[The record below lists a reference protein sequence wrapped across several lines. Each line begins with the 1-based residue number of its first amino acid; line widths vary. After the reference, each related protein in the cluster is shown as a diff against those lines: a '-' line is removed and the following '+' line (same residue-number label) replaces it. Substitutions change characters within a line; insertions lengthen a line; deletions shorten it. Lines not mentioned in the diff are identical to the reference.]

1 LGGYLVIPDSYL
13 PNSLPIDP
21 YTPAMKFSSL
31 TIGQRVALGF
41 SFLLI
46 ISALLGGFAAI
57 KMLNGATGAHFL
69 AAAVAPQADVTS
81 TLAGASAKTQIAL
94 RTYGLTS
101 DESFRDL
108 AVKHLGEVNTALD
121 AARKLSV
128 DQPSLTAL
136 HDGVIAADKALAAY
150 VVQFKATEA
159 NLTTLDKIRDQL
171 YTSGGGFVVAI
182 SAYIHAQDKKLAEEI
197 AAAASADK
205 LEERRVKV
213 ELGNEIIDLGGE
225 IRLATQRAQALRQPE
240 LVDKAMPLF
249 AQMEAVRQK
258 LQPITRNDADK
269 KLLADVGQTAASY
282 KNGIEALVKNFG
294 EAQVI
299 MKARTAAAV
308 EFDAVV
314 EDVLH
319 RSITRTLEYANTSA
333 AGLSAA
339 TQLLIAGEI
348 LMVVLGL
355 FAAFFIIRG
364 VNSALT
370 ATAETLS
377 QGSLQVAAAAGQVSS
392 ASQSLAEGS
401 SEQAASLEEI
411 SSSIE
416 ELASMTKRNADNA
429 QSGKTSAGQARTA
442 AEAGAAEMERMQ
454 SAMNA
459 IQQSSNDISKIIKTI
474 DEIAFQTNILALNA
488 AVEAARAGE
497 SGAGFAVVAD
507 EVRSLAQRS
516 ALAAK
521 ETADKIADA
530 CTRSTQGVELS
541 VKVSA
546 GLQQILEKSREVD
559 RLVTE
564 VATASNEQSE
574 GIAQINTAVSQMD
587 KVTQSNAANA
597 EETASAAE
605 ELNAQSEELRNAA
618 AQLAALVGVKDG
630 GSVSH
635 STTHATARV
644 THHAKAKHESKHDSH
659 GAGASAGKAGHHA
672 AVKHAVA
679 HADSHA
685 QGGGHSGKEQLS
697 FRD

>member
-1 LGGYLVIPDSYL
+1 
-13 PNSLPIDP
+13 
-21 YTPAMKFSSL
+21 MKFSSL

-81 TLAGASAKTQIAL
+81 TLAAASAKTQLAA

-101 DESFRDL
+101 DEAFRAATL
-108 AVKHLGEVNTALD
+108 KHLGEVNTALD
-121 AARKLSV
+121 ACRKLGES
-128 DQPSLTAL
+128 QPALTAL
-136 HDGVIAADKALAAY
+136 HDGVAAADKALAAY
-150 VVQFKATEA
+150 VTQFKATEA
-159 NLTTLDKIRDQL
+159 NIADGAKIR
-171 YTSGGGFVVAI
+171 TEMEAAIGGFEVALNH
-182 SAYIHAQDKKLAEEI
+182 YIEAMDKQQALDI
-197 AAAASADK
+197 AADLTPEK
-205 LEERRVKV
+205 LEERRLKLV
-213 ELGNEIIDLGGE
+213 EAYEILRIANT
-225 IRLATQRAQALRQPE
+225 IRVNTYKAIGLRQPE
-240 LVDKAMPLF
+240 QLEKSLALF
-249 AQMEAVRQK
+249 DQLEALRQK
-258 LQPITRNDADK
+258 IVKVTRREANM
-269 KLLADVGQTAASY
+269 KLIVEVGQAAATY
-282 KNGIEALVKNFG
+282 RTGVQALAKNFA
-294 EAQVI
+294 ESQTI

-314 EDVLH
+314 EGVLH

-333 AGLSAA
+333 SGLSAA

-348 LMVVLGL
+348 AMVVLGL
-355 FAAFFIIRG
+355 LAAFFIIRG
-364 VNSALT
+364 VNRALT
-370 ATAETLS
+370 QTAESLS

-630 GSVSH
+630 GTVSH
-635 STTHATARV
+635 STAHHAPVKHESKHASHHATS
-644 THHAKAKHESKHDSH
+644 KHESKHDSQ
-659 GAGASAGKAGHHA
+659 GADASAGKSGHHA
-672 AVKHAVA
+672 PAKHSAG
-679 HADSHA
+679 HADNH
-685 QGGGHSGKEQLS
+685 GHDGGHSGKEQLS

>member
-1 LGGYLVIPDSYL
+1 
-13 PNSLPIDP
+13 
-21 YTPAMKFSSL
+21 MKFSSL
-31 TIGQRVALGF
+31 TIGKRVALGF
-41 SFLLI
+41 SFLLL
-46 ISALLGGFAAI
+46 ISAALGGFAAI
-57 KMLNGATGAHFL
+57 KMLNGASGAHFL
-69 AAAVAPQADVTS
+69 AAAVAPQAEVTS
-81 TLAGASAKTQIAL
+81 TLAAASAKTQLAA

-101 DESFRDL
+101 DEAFHAAAL
-108 AVKHLGEVNTALD
+108 KHLGEVNTSLD
-121 AARKLSV
+121 ACRKLGEA
-128 DQPSLTAL
+128 QPSLTAL
-136 HDGVIAADKALAAY
+136 KEGIVAADKALAAY
-150 VVQFKATEA
+150 VTQFKATEA
-159 NLTTLDKIRDQL
+159 NLDALDKIRAQL
-171 YTSGGGFVVAI
+171 DSSGGGFVVAI
-182 SAYIHAQDKKLAEEI
+182 TAYIQAQDKKLAEEI
-197 AAAASADK
+197 AAAAPADK
-205 LEERRVKV
+205 LEERRVKA
-213 ELGNEIIDLGGE
+213 ELGNEIIDLGGA

-240 LVDKAMPLF
+240 LVDKAVPLF
-249 AQMEAVRQK
+249 AQIEAVRQK
-258 LQPITRNDADK
+258 LLPITRNDADK

-282 KNGIEALVKNFG
+282 KAGIEALVKNFA

-299 MKARTAAAV
+299 MKARGAAAD

-319 RSITRTLEYANTSA
+319 RSITRTLEYASTSA
-333 AGLSAA
+333 SGLSAT
-339 TQLLIAGEI
+339 TQLLIGGEI
-348 LMVVLGL
+348 VMVVLGL
-355 FAAFFIIRG
+355 LAAFFIIRG
-364 VNSALT
+364 VNRALT

-429 QSGKTSAGQARTA
+429 QSGKTSSGQARVA

-541 VKVSA
+541 LKVAS

-559 RLVTE
+559 RLVSE

-630 GSVSH
+630 ASVSH
-635 STTHATARV
+635 GSAHATAHV
-644 THHAKAKHESKHDSH
+644 THHASHHAPAKHESTHESH
-659 GAGASAGKAGHHA
+659 GGGATGGKSGKHA

-685 QGGGHSGKEQLS
+685 QSGGHSGNEKLS

>member
-1 LGGYLVIPDSYL
+1 
-13 PNSLPIDP
+13 
-21 YTPAMKFSSL
+21 MKFSSL

-41 SFLLI
+41 SFILLI
-46 ISALLGGFAAI
+46 SAALGGYAAM
-57 KMLNGATGAHFL
+57 KMLVGSKGAHFL
-69 AAAVAPQADVTS
+69 AAAVAPQAKVTS
-81 TLAGASAKTQIAL
+81 TLASASAKTQLAA

-101 DESFRDL
+101 DEAFRDATL
-108 AVKHLGEVNTALD
+108 KHLGEVNDAL
-121 AARKLSV
+121 AATRKLAEA
-128 DQPSLTAL
+128 QPSLSAL
-136 HDGVIAADKALAAY
+136 HDGVIAAEKALAAY

-159 NLTTLDKIRDQL
+159 NLTTLDKIRSQL
-171 YTSGGGFVVAI
+171 DSSGGEFVTSITTFIAG
-182 SAYIHAQDKKLAEEI
+182 QDKKLGEEI
-197 AAAASADK
+197 ASSIAADK
-205 LEERRVKV
+205 LEERRVK
-213 ELGNEIIDLGGE
+213 LSMANEIIDHGNT
-225 IRLATQRAQALRQPE
+225 IRVITFKSQALRQPE
-240 LVDKAMPLF
+240 LVEKALPLF
-249 AQMEAVRQK
+249 TEIEALRQK
-258 LQPITRNDADK
+258 LVPVTRVSANLK
-269 KLLADVGQTAASY
+269 QLEVVGQTAATY
-282 KNGIEALVKNFG
+282 KAGIEALVKNFA

-299 MKARTAAAV
+299 MKARSAAAAD
-308 EFDAVV
+308 FDGVV
-314 EDVLH
+314 EGVLH

-333 AGLSAA
+333 SGLSAA

-348 LMVVLGL
+348 IMVVLGL
-355 FAAFFIIRG
+355 LAAFFIIRG
-364 VNSALT
+364 VNRALT
-370 ATAETLS
+370 QTAETLS

-416 ELASMTKRNADNA
+416 ELASMTKRNAENA
-429 QSGKTSAGQARTA
+429 QSGKNSAGQARSA

-459 IQQSSNDISKIIKTI
+459 IQQSSNDISKIIRTI

-516 ALAAK
+516 AAAAR
-521 ETADKIADA
+521 ETAGKIADA
-530 CTRSTQGVELS
+530 TTRSALGVELS

-564 VATASNEQSE
+564 VATASHEQSG
-574 GIAQINTAVSQMD
+574 GITQINMAVGQMD

-597 EETASAAE
+597 GETASAAE
-605 ELNAQSEELRNAA
+605 ALNAQSEELRNAA
-618 AQLAALVGVKDG
+618 AVLAAMVGAKDG
-630 GSVSH
+630 ASVSH
-635 STTHATARV
+635 GSSHATAHV
-644 THHAKAKHESKHDSH
+644 AHHAPAKQESNHELH
-659 GAGASAGKAGHHA
+659 GAGASAGKSGKHA
-672 AVKHAVA
+672 AVKDAVA

-685 QGGGHSGKEQLS
+685 QRGSHSGKEELS

>member
-1 LGGYLVIPDSYL
+1 
-13 PNSLPIDP
+13 
-21 YTPAMKFSSL
+21 MKFSSL

-81 TLAGASAKTQIAL
+81 TLAGASAKTQLAA

-101 DESFRDL
+101 DEAFRDATL
-108 AVKHLGEVNTALD
+108 KHLGEVNAALD
-121 AARKLSV
+121 AARKLAEA
-128 DQPSLTAL
+128 QPSLSAL

-159 NLTTLDKIRDQL
+159 NLTSLDKIRSQL
-171 YTSGGGFVVAI
+171 DSSGGAFVTSITAFI
-182 SAYIHAQDKKLAEEI
+182 DGQDKKLGEEI
-197 AAAASADK
+197 ASSIAADK
-205 LEERRVKV
+205 LEERRVKLSV
-213 ELGNEIIDLGGE
+213 ANEIIDHGNT
-225 IRLATQRAQALRQPE
+225 IRVITFKSQALRQPE
-240 LVDKAMPLF
+240 LVDKALPHF
-249 AQMEAVRQK
+249 AQIEALRQK
-258 LQPITRNDADK
+258 LVPVTRVSANLK
-269 KLLADVGQTAASY
+269 QLEVVGQAAATY
-282 KNGIEALVKNFG
+282 KSGIEALVKNFA
-294 EAQVI
+294 EAQTI
-299 MKARTAAAV
+299 MKARSAAAA

-333 AGLSAA
+333 TGLSAT

-348 LMVVLGL
+348 AMVVLGL
-355 FAAFFIIRG
+355 LAAFLIIRG
-364 VNSALT
+364 VNRALT
-370 ATAETLS
+370 QTAETLS

-416 ELASMTKRNADNA
+416 ALASMTKRNADNA

-574 GIAQINTAVSQMD
+574 GISQINTAVSQMD

-618 AQLAALVGVKDG
+618 AQLAALVGVKEG
-630 GSVSH
+630 ASVSH
-635 STTHATARV
+635 GSAHATAKV
-644 THHAKAKHESKHDSH
+644 THHVHHHAPTKHEENAAHHAPAKHVSKHESKHESH
-659 GAGASAGKAGHHA
+659 GAGASAGKSGHHA
-672 AVKHAVA
+672 PAKHAAA

-685 QGGGHSGKEQLS
+685 QGGGHSGNDHLS